1 MIKVLEETA
10 VPLNRTQ
17 IAEKLKNT
25 PVAVSK
31 MIGILL
37 KHGDINCIE
46 LDRYQSA
53 KLLGWKIPARRSRF
67 YYIKIKFKGVK
78 KWQELTS

>member
-1 MIKVLEETA
+1 MIEVLEKAA

-17 IAEKLKNT
+17 IAEKLNNT

-31 MIGILL
+31 MIGNLL
-37 KHGDINCIE
+37 KHGDIKCIE

-67 YYIKIKFKGVK
+67 YYIGIKMEKMK
-78 KWQELTS
+78 EWHSNS